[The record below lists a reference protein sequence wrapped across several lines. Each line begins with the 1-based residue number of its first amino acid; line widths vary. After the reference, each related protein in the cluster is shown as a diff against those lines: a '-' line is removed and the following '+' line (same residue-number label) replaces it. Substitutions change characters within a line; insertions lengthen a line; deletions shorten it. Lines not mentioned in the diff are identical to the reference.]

1 MVTLSVEHV
10 RKQFRSVTAVDDL
23 SFDVTPGEVF
33 ALLGPNGAGKTTMVR
48 LLLGIMKPD
57 AGRIHWQL
65 DARSAP
71 PGPRDIGYLPE
82 DRGLYRDQPLL
93 RTLVYFG
100 ALRGMS
106 HAEAAAE
113 GRRWLDR
120 FDLASR
126 AHDKLETL
134 SKGNQQKMQ
143 FVAALLHRP
152 RVAIL
157 DEPFSG
163 LDPVNQDL
171 FLDIIRELRSA
182 GTTIILSAHQMD
194 LVERLADRV
203 LLMARGRA
211 LLNGTLAEVRCTAAE
226 SLRLVMQVAGAPDV
240 RPFAET
246 PGIVEAR
253 IEGERLTLLMSRDA
267 DLNRVLA
274 VAAGHATI
282 RAVHSETVSLHDI
295 YVRTV
300 KDANESGG
308 AAGAEQES

>member
-1 MVTLSVEHV
+1 MVILSVEHV
-10 RKQFRSVTAVDDL
+10 RKRFLSVTAVDDL
-23 SFDVTPGEVF
+23 SFDVRSGEIF

-48 LLLGIMKPD
+48 LLLGMMRPD
-57 AGRIHWQL
+57 AGHIHWQL

-71 PGPRDIGYLPE
+71 PGPRDVGYLPE

-106 HAEAAAE
+106 HADAAGE
-113 GRRWLDR
+113 GRRWLER

-134 SKGNQQKMQ
+134 SKGNQQKVQ
-143 FVAALLHRP
+143 FAAALLHRP

-171 FLDIIRELRSA
+171 FLGIIRELRDA
-182 GTTIILSAHQMD
+182 GTTVILCAHQME

-211 LLNGTLAEVRCTAAE
+211 LLHGSLADVRRAAVE
-226 SLRLVMQVAGAPDV
+226 SSRLVMQVAGTPDMG
-240 RPFAET
+240 PFTHT

-253 IEGERLTLLMSRDA
+253 LEGERLTLLMSGDA
-267 DLNRVLA
+267 DLTRVLA
-274 VAAGHATI
+274 VAAEHVAI
-282 RAVHSETVSLHDI
+282 RAVHTEAVSLHDI

-300 KDANESGG
+300 KDAGDAGG
-308 AAGAEQES
+308 STATEQE

>member
-1 MVTLSVEHV
+1 MVILSVEHV
-10 RKQFRSVTAVDDL
+10 RKRFRSVTAVDDL
-23 SFDVTPGEVF
+23 SFDVRSGEIF

-48 LLLGIMKPD
+48 LLLGIVRPD
-57 AGRIHWQL
+57 AGHVRWL
-65 DARSAP
+65 LGP
-71 PGPRDIGYLPE
+71 PGTTPGPRDIGYLPE

-113 GRRWLDR
+113 GWRWLER
-120 FDLASR
+120 FGLGDR

-171 FLDIIRELRSA
+171 FLDIIRELRNA
-182 GTTIILSAHQMD
+182 GTTVILSAHQMD

-203 LLMARGRA
+203 LLMARGRM
-211 LLNGTLAEVRCTAAE
+211 LLNGTLAEIRGAAAE
-226 SLRLVMQVAGAPDV
+226 RLRLVMQVAGTPDV
-240 RPFAET
+240 RPFAQA
-246 PGIVEAR
+246 PGIIEAR
-253 IEGERLTLLMSRDA
+253 LEGERLTLLMSRDA

-274 VAAGHATI
+274 VAAGHAAI
-282 RAVHSETVSLHDI
+282 RAVHSEAVSLHDI

-300 KDANESGG
+300 KDAGKPVETAGVERES
-308 AAGAEQES
+308 